1 MTLTCSGEFGR
12 HMMAPAS
19 QKTGEMDNPTNPHHE
34 LLTLTADIVAAF
46 VGNNSVASGDL
57 PPLISNVFRS
67 LSGAGLPEIE
77 RPANAPTPAV
87 PIKRSITPDF
97 LICLEDGAKVRML
110 KRYLA
115 TRYNLTPDQYRQ
127 RWGLGRDYPM
137 VAPSYAAKRSELA
150 KSFGLGRKPAAPP
163 LPEPVPAQRA
173 REPVT
178 AALQP
183 QRRVGGRK
191 KVA

>member
-1 MTLTCSGEFGR
+1 MCFTLQLR
-12 HMMAPAS
+12 RLN
-19 QKTGEMDNPTNPHHE
+19 KMDNTSNRQG
-34 LLTLTADIVAAF
+34 LLPLTAEIVAAF
-46 VGNNSVASGDL
+46 VGKNSVAAGDL

-67 LSGAGLPEIE
+67 LSDVDQ
-77 RPANAPTPAV
+77 PAAEKPAEGPTPAV
-87 PIKRSITPDF
+87 PIKKSITPDF
-97 LICLEDGAKVRML
+97 LICLEDGTKVKML

-115 TRYNLTPDQYRQ
+115 KRYNLTPDQYRQ

-137 VAPSYAAKRSELA
+137 VAPNYAAKRSELA
-150 KSFGLGRKPAAPP
+150 KSFGLGRKPAAP
-163 LPEPVPAQRA
+163 LAVPAAPPRA

-183 QRRVGGRK
+183 HRRVGGRK